1 MSKTTSSGLTPSEG
15 KRPDFAAI
23 KAAAD
28 LVSVIESHG
37 VALKKEGRDYVGL
50 CPFHDDKTPSLRVT
64 PGKGLWR
71 CMGCEAAGNVIQ
83 FVAKKENLTDR
94 EAALRLLGSLP
105 GVQTGAALER
115 LEKKTPSSPAVEPVA
130 VPPNV
135 AADLLARVAGFYA
148 RTLHKDRAGLDYL
161 AGRGLAQP
169 AMLEAFRVGYCNGTL
184 KTALPQ
190 AGEVVTQLQALGVL
204 NAKGNEVFYGR
215 VVVPILDA
223 AGGVAGLYGRKVE
236 GEGARLN
243 ADSARHIY
251 LGGSHRAAFN
261 AGAAR
266 HAARLVFTEAIFDAL
281 ALWQAG
287 ETGAVPL
294 YGADGFTEHHA
305 ALVREMSASEILLAL
320 DADDKGRAGAEALRV
335 RLAALA
341 PAVPVRVLAWP
352 EGAKDAAE
360 FCARHEDAR
369 AAWAALIAPPA
380 PASTPTPEATA
391 GKDGARQRGDGHAA
405 GVAPELGAGAS
416 GGGHPPGADARKTP
430 GDDEPQEEPN
440 AQGFALVWPGRR
452 YEVMALARAGVAR
465 LKATVKAIGGGPGR
479 FHVEALDL
487 YSARARRLFAGE
499 AARVFRVPVELAEND
514 LARLLAA
521 AERRCEQPAGTGA
534 EAPAPSAQDKAEA
547 LKLGR
552 AADLVGEIQRDL
564 GKLGIIGEETNRL
577 LLYLALTSRRML
589 DPLAV
594 QVLAGSGAGKS
605 HLQDAVLSLCPEE
618 DLIKLTSLSNQALF
632 YKGEDSLRHKCLA
645 VEEVAGAAGARY
657 ALRNLISAKKLTIET
672 TVKNPATGRME
683 TQVNTV
689 NGPTAVFET
698 TTDPQGDPETKSR
711 FIITSIDESP
721 EQTRAIIEAQRNRH
735 TLEGMRAR
743 HVRAEVLRRH
753 HAFQR
758 TLRTVE
764 IVNPYEPLLGYGDD
778 RLAFRRDHPKYL
790 HLILAVTFLHQLQ
803 RPVRRDAGLGI
814 DYIET
819 TLDDIAIAN
828 DLAAEL
834 FGASVDDL
842 SRPGRELLERTAA
855 HVQAKAERT
864 KTTLEKV
871 EFTRRELREAL
882 GWSEYQLR
890 THLHELAELE
900 YIVSLSGRYGATFT
914 YRLLWSP
921 EEGGRFVPGLKSV
934 EQLRKDAAKLG
945 IGNGVGSPPTSLA
958 FNQPRAEKTNLGATS
973 LNPSNEVKTAVFTSG
988 NGRSQ
993 GNLGA
998 VNGTHIRTNG
1008 HAGAH
1013 SSEIGKAH
1021 P

>member
-1 MSKTTSSGLTPSEG
+1 MA
-15 KRPDFAAI
+15 RIDFAAI

-28 LVSVIESHG
+28 LVAVIESHG

-105 GVQTGAALER
+105 GVQTAGDLER
-115 LEKKTPSSPAVEPVA
+115 LEKKAVKPSSPAVEPVA
-130 VPPNV
+130 VANNV

-169 AMLEAFRVGYCNGTL
+169 AMLETFRVGYCNGTL

-223 AGGVAGLYGRKVE
+223 AGGVVGLYGRKVE

-305 ALVREMSASEILLAL
+305 ALVREMSAAEILLAL

-341 PAVPVRVLAWP
+341 PAVPVRVVAWP

-360 FCARHEDAR
+360 FCTRHEDAR
-369 AAWAALIAPPA
+369 AGWAALLAPPA

-391 GKDGARQRGDGHAA
+391 GKEDA
-405 GVAPELGAGAS
+405 G
-416 GGGHPPGADARKTP
+416 K
-430 GDDEPQEEPN
+430 GDDEPQEEAN

-452 YEVMALARAGVAR
+452 YEVVALARAGVAR

-521 AERRCEQPAGTGA
+521 AERRCEQPAGTGSG
-534 EAPAPSAQDKAEA
+534 EKTPALSAQDRSEA
-547 LKLGR
+547 TKLGR

-632 YKGEDSLRHKCLA
+632 YKGEDSLKHKCLA

-735 TLEGMRAR
+735 TLDGMRAR
-743 HVRAEVLRRH
+743 HARAEVLRRH

-864 KTTLEKV
+864 KTTPEKV

-945 IGNGVGSPPTSLA
+945 IGNGVGSSSTSLEKT
-958 FNQPRAEKTNLGATS
+958 QPRAEKTNLGATS
-973 LNPSNEVKTAVFTSG
+973 LNPSNEVKTVVFTSG
-988 NGRSQ
+988 NGRNQ

-998 VNGTHIRTNG
+998 VNGAHIRTNG
-1008 HAGAH
+1008 HERSHA
-1013 SSEIGKAH
+1013 
-1021 P
+1021 

>member
-1 MSKTTSSGLTPSEG
+1 MSGGRL
-15 KRPDFAAI
+15 DFAAI

-28 LVSVIESHG
+28 LVAVIESHG

-83 FVAKKENLTDR
+83 FVAKKEGVTDR
-94 EAALRLLGSLP
+94 EAALRLLANLP
-105 GVQTGAALER
+105 GVQTGAALEKR
-115 LEKKTPSSPAVEPVA
+115 LEKKKPSSPAVEPVA
-130 VPPNV
+130 VPANV
-135 AADLLARVAGFYA
+135 AADLLARVAGFYV

-161 AGRGLAQP
+161 AARGLAQP
-169 AMLEAFRVGYCNGTL
+169 AMLETFRLGYCNGTL

-190 AGEVVTQLQALGVL
+190 AGEILAHLQALGVL

-223 AGGVAGLYGRKVE
+223 AGGVVGLYGRKIE
-236 GEGARLN
+236 GDGARLN

-251 LGGSHRAAFN
+251 LAGGHRAAFN
-261 AGAAR
+261 AGPAK
-266 HAARLVFTEAIFDAL
+266 HAARIVFTESIFDAL

-287 ETGAVPL
+287 EVGAVPL
-294 YGADGFTEHHA
+294 YGADGFTGHHA
-305 ALVREMSASEILLAL
+305 ALVREASASEFVLAL
-320 DADDKGRAGAEALRV
+320 DADAKGVAGTEQLRKKLGELV
-335 RLAALA
+335 
-341 PAVPVRVLAWP
+341 PAVPVRVVAWP
-352 EGAKDAAE
+352 DGAKDAVDFFSSRENAAE
-360 FCARHEDAR
+360 
-369 AAWAALIAPPA
+369 AWVALA
-380 PASTPTPEATA
+380 TPTPTATA
-391 GKDGARQRGDGHAA
+391 GKKEDAAAATTPTGD
-405 GVAPELGAGAS
+405 AP
-416 GGGHPPGADARKTP
+416 ADEGREEATP
-430 GDDEPQEEPN
+430 G
-440 AQGFALVWPGRR
+440 GFALVYPNRR
-452 YEVMALARAGVAR
+452 YEVVALVKSGAARF
-465 LKATVKAIGGGPGR
+465 KATVKAIGAAPGR

-499 AARVFRVPVELAEND
+499 AARVFRVPSELTEND
-514 LARLLAA
+514 LTRLLVT
-521 AERRCEQPAGTGA
+521 AERRHEQPKGSGIDGKT
-534 EAPAPSAQDKAEA
+534 PALSAQDRIEA
-547 LKLGR
+547 MKLGR
-552 AADLVGEIQRDL
+552 APDLVGELQRDL
-564 GKLGIIGEETNRL
+564 GKLGIIGEQTNRL

-721 EQTRAIIEAQRNRH
+721 EQTRLIVEAQRNRH
-735 TLEGMRAR
+735 TLDGLRAR
-743 HVRAEVLRRH
+743 HARAEVLRRH

-758 TLRTVE
+758 ALRTVE
-764 IVNPYEPLLGYGDD
+764 VVNPFEPLLGYGDD

-790 HLILAVTFLHQLQ
+790 HLILAVTFLHQMQ
-803 RPVRRDAGLGI
+803 RPLRRDAGLAL

-864 KTTLEKV
+864 KTTPEKV

-934 EQLRKDAAKLG
+934 EQLRKDAEKLG
-945 IGNGVGSPPTSLA
+945 IGNLVGFRPTSLA
-958 FNQPRAEKTNLGATS
+958 FNEPRGEKTNLGATS
-973 LNPSNEVKTAVFTSG
+973 LNPSNEVKTGAFTSE
-988 NGRSQ
+988 NGHRRD
-993 GNLGA
+993 NLGA
-998 VNGTHIRTNG
+998 FGGTHIRING
-1008 HAGAH
+1008 HGH
-1013 SSEIGKAH
+1013 EKAH
-1021 P
+1021 A

>member
-1 MSKTTSSGLTPSEG
+1 MA
-15 KRPDFAAI
+15 RIDFAAI

-28 LVSVIESHG
+28 LVAVIESHG

-105 GVQTGAALER
+105 GVQTAGDLER
-115 LEKKTPSSPAVEPVA
+115 LEKKAVKPSSPAVEPVA
-130 VPPNV
+130 VANNV

-169 AMLEAFRVGYCNGTL
+169 AMLETFRVGYCNGTL

-223 AGGVAGLYGRKVE
+223 AGGVVGLYGRKVE

-251 LGGSHRAAFN
+251 LGGGHRAAFN

-305 ALVREMSASEILLAL
+305 ALVREMSASEIVLAL

-341 PAVPVRVLAWP
+341 PAVPVRSIAWP
-352 EGAKDAAE
+352 EGSKDAAAFFSSRE
-360 FCARHEDAR
+360 NAAE
-369 AAWAALIAPPA
+369 AWAALIAPPV
-380 PASTPTPEATA
+380 ASTPTPEATA
-391 GKDGARQRGDGHAA
+391 GKEDAAA
-405 GVAPELGAGAS
+405 GAPKS
-416 GGGHPPGADARKTP
+416 GGDASAEEAREEATGA
-430 GDDEPQEEPN
+430 
-440 AQGFALVWPGRR
+440 GFALIYPNRR
-452 YEVMALARAGVAR
+452 YEVVALAKVSAAR
-465 LKATVKAIGGGPGR
+465 LKATVKAIGAEPGR

-487 YSARARRLFAGE
+487 YSARARRLFAAE
-499 AARVFRVPVELAEND
+499 AARVFRVSAAQVEND
-514 LARLLAA
+514 LARLLVA
-521 AERRCEQPAGTGA
+521 AERRQGQAAGA
-534 EAPAPSAQDKAEA
+534 EVSAPSAQDKAEG

-552 AADLVGEIQRDL
+552 SRDLAGEITRDLARLGIVGEERNAL
-564 GKLGIIGEETNRL
+564 V
-577 LLYLALTSRRML
+577 LYLAMTSRKL
-589 DPLAV
+589 DDPLAV
-594 QVLAGSGAGKS
+594 QVLSSSGSGKS

-618 DLIKLTSLSNQALF
+618 DLIKLTSLSDQALF
-632 YKGEDSLRHKCLA
+632 YKGEDSLRHKALA
-645 VEEVAGAAGARY
+645 LEEVAGAEGARY

-689 NGPTAVFET
+689 YGPTAVFET
-698 TTDPQGDPETKSR
+698 TTQPDTDPETKSR
-711 FIITSIDESP
+711 YLLLSIDESP
-721 EQTRAIIEAQRNRH
+721 EQTRAIAEAQRHRH
-735 TLEGMRAR
+735 TLAAMVAR
-743 HVRAEVLRRH
+743 KEREAVRRRH
-753 HAFQR
+753 HTFQR
-758 TLRTVE
+758 LLRPLVV
-764 IVNPYEPLLGYGDD
+764 VNPYEPLLGYGDE
-778 RLAFRRDHPKYL
+778 RLTTRRDQPKYL
-790 HLILAVTFLHQLQ
+790 NLILAVAFLHQLQ
-803 RPVRRDAGLGI
+803 RPVKTHPVLG
-814 DYIET
+814 DYIEA

-834 FGASVDDL
+834 FGASLDDL
-842 SRPGRELLERTAA
+842 SPPGRRLAEQLAGYVEKQATERGTDWR
-855 HVQAKAERT
+855 KID
-864 KTTLEKV
+864 
-871 EFTRRELREAL
+871 FGRRELREAL
-882 GWSEYQLR
+882 KWSDTRLR
-890 THLHELAELE
+890 VHLGELHALE
-900 YIVSLSGRYGATFT
+900 YLAPLSGANGSAYR
-914 YRLLWSP
+914 YRLGVPP
-921 EEGGRFVPGLKSV
+921 EVLRGGGGFVPGMRSV
-934 EQLRKDAAKLG
+934 EELRKAANLAG
-945 IGNGVGSPPTSLA
+945 LNGHLAAQKPDLAGQNRHPAATPPLET
-958 FNQPRAEKTNLGATS
+958 GG
-973 LNPSNEVKTAVFTSG
+973 VKTGAFTSETVLRRTDPAAL
-988 NGRSQ
+988 NG
-993 GNLGA
+993 A
-998 VNGTHIRTNG
+998 HIRTNG

-1013 SSEIGKAH
+1013 PAVNGKDLSL
-1021 P
+1021 

>member
-1 MSKTTSSGLTPSEG
+1 
-15 KRPDFAAI
+15 
-23 KAAAD
+23 
-28 LVSVIESHG
+28 
-37 VALKKEGRDYVGL
+37 
-50 CPFHDDKTPSLRVT
+50 
-64 PGKGLWR
+64 
-71 CMGCEAAGNVIQ
+71 
-83 FVAKKENLTDR
+83 
-94 EAALRLLGSLP
+94 
-105 GVQTGAALER
+105 
-115 LEKKTPSSPAVEPVA
+115 
-130 VPPNV
+130 
-135 AADLLARVAGFYA
+135 
-148 RTLHKDRAGLDYL
+148 
-161 AGRGLAQP
+161 
-169 AMLEAFRVGYCNGTL
+169 
-184 KTALPQ
+184 
-190 AGEVVTQLQALGVL
+190 
-204 NAKGNEVFYGR
+204 
-215 VVVPILDA
+215 
-223 AGGVAGLYGRKVE
+223 
-236 GEGARLN
+236 
-243 ADSARHIY
+243 
-251 LGGSHRAAFN
+251 
-261 AGAAR
+261 
-266 HAARLVFTEAIFDAL
+266 L

-341 PAVPVRVLAWP
+341 PAVPVRAIAWP

-360 FCARHEDAR
+360 FCTRHEDAR
-369 AAWAALIAPPA
+369 AAWAALVAPPA
-380 PASTPTPEATA
+380 PTPTPEATA
-391 GKDGARQRGDGHAA
+391 GKEDAA
-405 GVAPELGAGAS
+405 
-416 GGGHPPGADARKTP
+416 K
-430 GDDEPQEEPN
+430 GDDEPQEEAN

-452 YEVMALARAGVAR
+452 YEVVALARAGVAR

-521 AERRCEQPAGTGA
+521 AERRCEQAAGSGA
-534 EAPAPSAQDKAEA
+534 EAPAPSAQDKLDA

-743 HVRAEVLRRH
+743 HARAEVLRRH

-855 HVQAKAERT
+855 HVQTKAERT

-945 IGNGVGSPPTSLA
+945 IGNGVGSSSTSLEKT
-958 FNQPRAEKTNLGATS
+958 QPRAEKTNLGATS
-973 LNPSNEVKTAVFTSG
+973 LNPSNEVKTGVFTSG
-988 NGRSQ
+988 NGRNQ

-998 VNGTHIRTNG
+998 VNGAHIRTNG
-1008 HAGAH
+1008 HERA
-1013 SSEIGKAH
+1013 ET
-1021 P
+1021 

>member
-1 MSKTTSSGLTPSEG
+1 LTPSEG

-105 GVQTGAALER
+105 GVQTASQ
-115 LEKKTPSSPAVEPVA
+115 LEKKTPKPSSPAVEPVA

-223 AGGVAGLYGRKVE
+223 AGGVVGLYGRKVE

-305 ALVREMSASEILLAL
+305 ALVREMSAAEILLAL
-320 DADDKGRAGAEALRV
+320 DADDKGRAGAETLRA
-335 RLAALA
+335 RLAGLA
-341 PAVPVRVLAWP
+341 PSVPVRVVAWP

-360 FCARHEDAR
+360 FCTRHEDPR
-369 AAWAALIAPPA
+369 AAWAALLAPPA

-391 GKDGARQRGDGHAA
+391 GKEDA
-405 GVAPELGAGAS
+405 G
-416 GGGHPPGADARKTP
+416 K
-430 GDDEPQEEPN
+430 GDDEPQEEAN

-452 YEVMALARAGVAR
+452 YEVVALARAGVAR

-499 AARVFRVPVELAEND
+499 AARVFRVPLELVESD
-514 LARLLAA
+514 LSRLLVA
-521 AERRCEQPAGTGA
+521 AERRQEQAGTGA
-534 EAPAPSAQDKAEA
+534 EAPALSAQDRSEA

-552 AADLVGEIQRDL
+552 ARDLAGEIARDLARLGIVGEERNAL
-564 GKLGIIGEETNRL
+564 V
-577 LLYLALTSRRML
+577 LYLAMTSRKL
-589 DPLAV
+589 DDPLAV
-594 QVLAGSGAGKS
+594 QVLSSSGSGKS

-618 DLIKLTSLSNQALF
+618 DLIKLTSLSDQALF
-632 YKGEDSLRHKCLA
+632 YKGEDSLRHKALA
-645 VEEVAGAAGARY
+645 LEEVAGAEGARY

-689 NGPTAVFET
+689 YGPTAVFET
-698 TTDPQGDPETKSR
+698 TTQPDTDPETKSR
-711 FIITSIDESP
+711 YLLLSIDESP
-721 EQTRAIIEAQRNRH
+721 EQTRAIAEAQRHRH
-735 TLEGMRAR
+735 TLAAMVAR
-743 HVRAEVLRRH
+743 KEREAVRRRH
-753 HAFQR
+753 HTFQR
-758 TLRTVE
+758 LLRPLVV
-764 IVNPYEPLLGYGDD
+764 VNPYEPLLGYGDE
-778 RLAFRRDHPKYL
+778 RLTTRRDQPKYL
-790 HLILAVTFLHQLQ
+790 NLILAVAFMHQLQ
-803 RPVRRDAGLGI
+803 RPVKNHPVLG
-814 DYIET
+814 DYIEA

-834 FGASVDDL
+834 FGASLDDL
-842 SRPGRELLERTAA
+842 SPPGRQLAELMTGYVATQAA
-855 HVQAKAERT
+855 ARGTDWRKIDFA
-864 KTTLEKV
+864 
-871 EFTRRELREAL
+871 RRELREAIKWTDARL
-882 GWSEYQLR
+882 RLHLDELIRCEY
-890 THLHELAELE
+890 LAPLCGANGSAYRYRLAMSPEQ
-900 YIVSLSGRYGATFT
+900 ILSGARCA
-914 YRLLWSP
+914 
-921 EEGGRFVPGLKSV
+921 PGIKSV
-934 EQLRKDAAKLG
+934 EQLRKEANLAGLAPDLAG
-945 IGNGVGSPPTSLA
+945 QNGHLA
-958 FNQPRAEKTNLGATS
+958 ATS
-973 LNPSNEVKTAVFTSG
+973 QNGFYAPSSEVKPRGQADLAG
-988 NGRSQ
+988 
-993 GNLGA
+993 
-998 VNGTHIRTNG
+998 VNGAHIRTNG

-1013 SSEIGKAH
+1013 PAVNGKAH

>member
-1 MSKTTSSGLTPSEG
+1 MA
-15 KRPDFAAI
+15 RIDFAAI

-28 LVSVIESHG
+28 LVAVIESHG

-105 GVQTGAALER
+105 GVQTAGDLER
-115 LEKKTPSSPAVEPVA
+115 LEKKAVKPSSPAVEPVA
-130 VPPNV
+130 VANNV

-169 AMLEAFRVGYCNGTL
+169 AMLETFRVGYCNGTL

-223 AGGVAGLYGRKVE
+223 AGGVVGLYGRKVE

-305 ALVREMSASEILLAL
+305 ALVREMSAAEILLAL

-341 PAVPVRVLAWP
+341 PAVPVRVVAWP

-360 FCARHEDAR
+360 FCTRHEDAR
-369 AAWAALIAPPA
+369 AGWAALLAPPA

-391 GKDGARQRGDGHAA
+391 GKEDA
-405 GVAPELGAGAS
+405 G
-416 GGGHPPGADARKTP
+416 K
-430 GDDEPQEEPN
+430 GDDEPQEEAN

-452 YEVMALARAGVAR
+452 YEVVALARAGVAR

-521 AERRCEQPAGTGA
+521 AERRCEQPAGTGSG
-534 EAPAPSAQDKAEA
+534 EKTPALSAQDRSEA
-547 LKLGR
+547 TKLGR

-632 YKGEDSLRHKCLA
+632 YKGEDSLKHKCLA

-657 ALRNLISAKKLTIET
+657 ALRNLISAKKLT
-672 TVKNPATGRME
+672 N
-683 TQVNTV
+683 
-689 NGPTAVFET
+689 
-698 TTDPQGDPETKSR
+698 
-711 FIITSIDESP
+711 
-721 EQTRAIIEAQRNRH
+721 
-735 TLEGMRAR
+735 
-743 HVRAEVLRRH
+743 
-753 HAFQR
+753 
-758 TLRTVE
+758 
-764 IVNPYEPLLGYGDD
+764 
-778 RLAFRRDHPKYL
+778 
-790 HLILAVTFLHQLQ
+790 
-803 RPVRRDAGLGI
+803 
-814 DYIET
+814 
-819 TLDDIAIAN
+819 
-828 DLAAEL
+828 
-834 FGASVDDL
+834 
-842 SRPGRELLERTAA
+842 
-855 HVQAKAERT
+855 
-864 KTTLEKV
+864 
-871 EFTRRELREAL
+871 
-882 GWSEYQLR
+882 
-890 THLHELAELE
+890 
-900 YIVSLSGRYGATFT
+900 
-914 YRLLWSP
+914 
-921 EEGGRFVPGLKSV
+921 
-934 EQLRKDAAKLG
+934 
-945 IGNGVGSPPTSLA
+945 
-958 FNQPRAEKTNLGATS
+958 
-973 LNPSNEVKTAVFTSG
+973 
-988 NGRSQ
+988 
-993 GNLGA
+993 
-998 VNGTHIRTNG
+998 
-1008 HAGAH
+1008 
-1013 SSEIGKAH
+1013 
-1021 P
+1021 